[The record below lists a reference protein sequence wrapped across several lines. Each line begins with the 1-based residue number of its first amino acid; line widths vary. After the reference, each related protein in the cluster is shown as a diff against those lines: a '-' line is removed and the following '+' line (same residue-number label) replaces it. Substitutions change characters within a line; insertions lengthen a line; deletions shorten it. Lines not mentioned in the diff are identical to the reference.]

1 MQYRITHSFSS
12 RIREKVI
19 AIVGFSQTFNAGPSQ
34 IVGIEPDRH
43 QKKDT
48 QPSMGA
54 TSRARAR
61 RLPKAI
67 CSGTADATRP
77 KPALAAG
84 GD

>member
-34 IVGIEPDRH
+34 IVGVEPDRD
-43 QKKDT
+43 QKKT

-77 KPALAAG
+77 KPTLAAG